1 MEASLN
7 LEFTFRASRFPKTS
21 PQCAQRCGRLSR
33 AFAHLAW
40 TGRWLRVRVCVC
52 ARASGAREGG
62 EEGATHATHARH
74 ARATRARTRRSPDA
88 HGATRVQHRQTH
100 VRAATRMLRVAWV
113 RQTHAELGRDSKL
126 AQAHARPERALR
138 VGEKDTRARTLFAQA
153 ALHAHAPP
161 GLFSREAAASL
172 RSLTLAL
179 SHCVGVSLQGREATH
194 PPISPICRTPLF
206 PYLTFYSF
214 FLRQARRVV
223 RWRLDHPPCHV
234 D

>member
-1 MEASLN
+1 MFILDPSPLFHATLYGGEPQ
-7 LEFTFRASRFPKTS
+7 FRIYFSRVAFSQDVPPVCPKVRPLIKGLCT
-21 PQCAQRCGRLSR
+21 PRVDWPLAAGACLCVRARKWGARGRRGRGDARDSR
-33 AFAHLAW
+33 APR
-40 TGRWLRVRVCVC
+40 T
-52 ARASGAREGG
+52 
-62 EEGATHATHARH
+62 
-74 ARATRARTRRSPDA
+74 RATRARTRRSPDA

-138 VGEKDTRARTLFAQA
+138 VGEKITRARTLFAQA

-179 SHCVGVSLQGREATH
+179 SHCVGVSLQGREA
-194 PPISPICRTPLF
+194 L
-206 PYLTFYSF
+206 
-214 FLRQARRVV
+214 RVV
-223 RWRLDHPPCHV
+223 RWRLDQTALSRRLIN
-234 D
+234 

>member
-1 MEASLN
+1 MFILDPSPLFHATLYGGEPQIY
-7 LEFTFRASRFPKTS
+7 TFRASRFPKTS

-40 TGRWLRVRVCVC
+40 TGRWLRVRVCAR

-74 ARATRARTRRSPDA
+74 ARATHARTRRSPDA

-100 VRAATRMLRVAWV
+100 VRAATRLLRVAWV

-138 VGEKDTRARTLFAQA
+138 VGEKDTRANTFCPSSTACTRT
-153 ALHAHAPP
+153 
-161 GLFSREAAASL
+161 SR
-172 RSLTLAL
+172 T
-179 SHCVGVSLQGREATH
+179 V
-194 PPISPICRTPLF
+194 
-206 PYLTFYSF
+206 
-214 FLRQARRVV
+214 
-223 RWRLDHPPCHV
+223 
-234 D
+234 